1 MNFLRFLRS
10 TSPADLLGG
19 RYRLIGQL
27 GAGGFGQTFLAEDLH
42 LPGNPRCVVKQLKP
56 QFTSARG
63 LETAKRLFDTEA
75 KVLYQL
81 GDHDQIPRLLAHFE
95 HEQEFFLA
103 QELIVGQPLSE
114 ELVSGQPWPEAKVVS
129 LLQDILYVLSF
140 VHQRGVIHRDIKPQ
154 NLIRRD
160 RDGKVVL
167 IDFGAVKQAS
177 IQLANPDSGSTKTI
191 SIGTQGYMPNE
202 QIAGNPR
209 FSSDVYAVGKV
220 AIQALIG
227 VAPKHLQEDP
237 QTGEVRWRYLAPQ
250 VSSSLADFLEQVV
263 RYDFRAR
270 FFTATEAL
278 ETLKNLPIYST
289 ISLSPPLPD
298 SEAVNPSL
306 QVTSPWQAPA
316 TTIASDEVT
325 NATTFAKAD
334 VNTDFANTSFT
345 STEVELS
352 PSGSAALPPT
362 RPENY
367 PRQMGSQFPTEAI
380 AAMPPQSTPIKSVS
394 SGVSSGT
401 SNLPSSLQQ
410 FLDRLKTR
418 ELILP
423 LAGVAAIGILVT
435 LTRPAILSP
444 SPVQPESPES
454 VPTESAPTD
463 ATPNPTAS
471 SPPTSSSSPITS
483 PAPSPN
489 VQATVLLDQADQL
502 RQVGQFPQAIVLY
515 DQVVTLNP
523 QSAEAQWGRC
533 YSLNRLLKPKEAI
546 VACDAA
552 LKLNPDY
559 PEALWSKGY
568 GLELQQQPQ
577 AALELYERTIAL
589 KPNFAEAWNNKGT
602 ALFQLGRFE
611 EALTAF
617 NKATG
622 IDPQFAEAWSNR
634 GAALGSL
641 GRYAAAAESIDRAL
655 QIQPDYAD
663 ALSLREQIRQRL

>member
-56 QFTSARG
+56 QFTSVRG

-103 QELIVGQPLSE
+103 QELIVGQPLVE
-114 ELVSGQPWPEAKVVS
+114 ELVSGQTWSEEKVVS

-250 VSSSLADFLEQVV
+250 ISSGLADFLEQMV
-263 RYDFRAR
+263 RYDFRSR

-278 ETLKNLPIYST
+278 EALKNLPIYST
-289 ISLSPPLPD
+289 ISPLPPQPA
-298 SEAVNPSL
+298 SEAINPAL
-306 QVTSPWQAPA
+306 QVTSPWQALA
-316 TTIASDEVT
+316 TAIASGEVAQ
-325 NATTFAKAD
+325 ATTFA
-334 VNTDFANTSFT
+334 NTDANPALA
-345 STEVELS
+345 STEVELT
-352 PSGSAALPPT
+352 PSENAALPP
-362 RPENY
+362 NQLDY
-367 PRQMGSQFPTEAI
+367 PARHPASQTPTEAI
-380 AAMPPQSTPIKSVS
+380 VAKPSQATPIESAPFS
-394 SGVSSGT
+394 SSSA
-401 SNLPSSLQQ
+401 SSSLQQ
-410 FLDRLKTR
+410 FLSRLKTR
-418 ELILP
+418 ELALP

-435 LTRPAILSP
+435 LSRPAFLSP
-444 SPVQPESPES
+444 SQPQLPES
-454 VPTESAPTD
+454 VPTET
-463 ATPNPTAS
+463 TPDPTAS
-471 SPPTSSSSPITS
+471 SSPAANSSPIAS
-483 PAPSPN
+483 PPPSSN

-502 RQVGQFPQAIVLY
+502 RLAEQFPQAIVLY

-552 LKLNPDY
+552 LKINPDY

-602 ALFQLGRFE
+602 ALFQLERFE

-622 IDPQFAEAWSNR
+622 INPQFAEAWSNR

-655 QIQPDYAD
+655 QIQPDYED
-663 ALSLREQIRQRL
+663 ARSLREQIRQRLGR

>member
-1 MNFLRFLRS
+1 M
-10 TSPADLLGG
+10 GG
-19 RYRLIGQL
+19 RYRLVGQL

-56 QFTSARG
+56 QFTSTRG

-95 HEQEFFLA
+95 HEQEFFLT

-114 ELVSGQPWPEAKVVS
+114 ELVGGQPWAEEKVVA
-129 LLQDILYVLSF
+129 LLQDILNVLTF
-140 VHQRGVIHRDIKPQ
+140 VHHQGVIHRDIKPQ

-160 RDGKVVL
+160 RDGRVIL
-167 IDFGAVKQAS
+167 IDFGAVKQVS
-177 IQLANPDSGSTKTI
+177 IQLADPDAGPTKTI

-209 FSSDVYAVGKV
+209 FSSDIYAVGKV

-250 VSSSLADFLEQVV
+250 VSPELADFLDQMV

-270 FFTATEAL
+270 FFTASEAL
-278 ETLKNLPIYST
+278 EALEKLSIYSS
-289 ISLSPPLPD
+289 ISPLPPPAA
-298 SEAVNPSL
+298 SPVARITTPAAM
-306 QVTSPWQAPA
+306 QVTLPWQAPA
-316 TTIASDEVT
+316 TAVESGEAVSPTTLASE
-325 NATTFAKAD
+325 AEL
-334 VNTDFANTSFT
+334 TSLPN
-345 STEVELS
+345 SS
-352 PSGSAALPPT
+352 LPP
-362 RPENY
+362 PASGNVSENSSGNSSKNSSVS
-367 PRQMGSQFPTEAI
+367 RVPTEAV
-380 AAMPPQSTPIKSVS
+380 AVVPPQPASIAS
-394 SGVSSGT
+394 SSASS
-401 SNLPSSLQQ
+401 SSSIQQ
-410 FLDRLKTR
+410 FLSRLKTR
-418 ELILP
+418 ELVLP
-423 LAGVAAIGILVT
+423 LAGVAAIGLLVT
-435 LTRPAILSP
+435 LVRPSITSQSP
-444 SPVQPESPES
+444 SPST
-454 VPTESAPTD
+454 PTEST
-463 ATPNPTAS
+463 ATPTPNS
-471 SPPTSSSSPITS
+471 SPNSPSATPT
-483 PAPSPN
+483 PSPN
-489 VQATVLLDQADQL
+489 IQFTVLLEQADQL
-502 RQVGQFPQAIVLY
+502 RQKGQFQQAIVLY
-515 DQVVTLNP
+515 EQVVTLNP
-523 QSAEAQWGRC
+523 KSAEAQWGHC

-546 VACDAA
+546 VSCDAA

-568 GLELQQQPQ
+568 ALELQQRPQ
-577 AALELYERTIAL
+577 EALSLYEQTIAL

-622 IDPQFAEAWSNR
+622 IDPQFAEAWNNR

-641 GRYAAAAESIDRAL
+641 RRYAEAADSVDRAL
-655 QIQPDYAD
+655 QIQPDYED
-663 ALSLREQIRQRL
+663 AQSLREQIRQRLGR

>member
-1 MNFLRFLRS
+1 VNFLRFLRS

-56 QFTSARG
+56 QFASVQG

-103 QELIVGQPLSE
+103 QELIVGQSLSE
-114 ELVSGQPWPEAKVVS
+114 ELVSGQPWPEEKVVS
-129 LLQDILYVLSF
+129 LLQDILHVLSF

-250 VSSSLADFLEQVV
+250 VSSELADFLEQMV

-270 FFTATEAL
+270 FLTATEAL
-278 ETLKNLPIYST
+278 ESLKTVPIYST
-289 ISLSPPLPD
+289 LSPLLPQSS
-298 SEAVNPSL
+298 SEAVVDPAL
-306 QVTSPWQAPA
+306 QITSPWQAPPTA
-316 TTIASDEVT
+316 MASDEVGKGYGANT
-325 NATTFAKAD
+325 DLAS
-334 VNTDFANTSFT
+334 TDFA
-345 STEVELS
+345 STEVEL
-352 PSGSAALPPT
+352 PYAANAALSLTKPASYSGQP
-362 RPENY
+362 
-367 PRQMGSQFPTEAI
+367 GSQIPTEAI
-380 AAMPPQSTPIKSVS
+380 AAIPPQSPPINSASAGAS
-394 SGVSSGT
+394 SSSN
-401 SNLPSSLQQ
+401 SPSSLQQ

-418 ELILP
+418 ELVLP

-435 LTRPAILSP
+435 LARPAMLSQPPVQSESSDSPSTEASP
-444 SPVQPESPES
+444 SPTV
-454 VPTESAPTD
+454 
-463 ATPNPTAS
+463 
-471 SPPTSSSSPITS
+471 SSSPVANNS
-483 PAPSPN
+483 PSPSAN
-489 VQATVLLDQADQL
+489 VQATVLLEQADQL
-502 RQVGQFPQAIVLY
+502 RQKEQFPQAIVLY

-552 LKLNPDY
+552 LKINPDY

-622 IDPQFAEAWSNR
+622 IDPDFAEAWSNR

-641 GRYAAAAESIDRAL
+641 GRYAAAAESVDRAL

-663 ALSLREQIRQRL
+663 ALSLREQIRQRLGR